1 MQNSQEVS
9 NSLSGESSNENFF
22 VVIFEEQSE
31 AYQAFDEMKARMD
44 NKNYVVARMVL
55 VEKNEGKIILCEGCD
70 ARCRVTSTALGG
82 LLGMVVGA
90 IGGPLGIVLGGAAGG
105 FISNKIV
112 SSHIKQAMTS
122 LENVGRGIQDG
133 EIALIALVQENQ
145 DGDFEKEFAK
155 YKTEILKK
163 DAAQVAVEVEDAM
176 DINEKLDEME
186 KERAHQDKMDAL
198 KEKIGRRRKRLKSE
212 FKTLRESL

>member
-186 KERAHQDKMDAL
+186 KERAHQDKMDAF